1 MPDRILRKT
10 SPVQV
15 PLLPRL
21 AELVASTRK
30 DLIPIAGAYDFANE
44 EWRKRLQLAL
54 ETAIATAVIG
64 LAASSSST
72 VVGIAGPAGAAG
84 ARGPTG
90 PAGVPGADGSDG
102 TEELFLNGGDSMW
115 VDALFTIDGSDAD
128 YVYDEDI
135 SLNSGYGA

>member
-21 AELVASTRK
+21 AELAASTRK

-54 ETAIATAVIG
+54 ETALATALVG
-64 LAASSSST
+64 VSTSTT
-72 VVGIAGPAGAAG
+72 VVDGAPGATGATGP
-84 ARGPTG
+84 RGPQGIQG
-90 PAGVPGADGSDG
+90 PPGADGASAAFAIDEG
-102 TEELFLNGGDSMW
+102 HAGAVYAGITPIEEGDASS
-115 VDALFTIDGSDAD
+115 VYTGIDGI
-128 YVYDEDI
+128 DE
-135 SLNSGYGA
+135 GGA

>member
-21 AELVASTRK
+21 AELAASTRK

-54 ETAIATAVIG
+54 ETAIATALVGI
-64 LAASSSST
+64 STSTTT
-72 VVGIAGPAGAAG
+72 VVDGATGATGATGPRGATGAQGPAGADGASAAFAIDEGHAG
-84 ARGPTG
+84 AEYAGITPIEEGDASSIYTG
-90 PAGVPGADGSDG
+90 
-102 TEELFLNGGDSMW
+102 
-115 VDALFTIDGSDAD
+115 IDGI
-128 YVYDEDI
+128 DE
-135 SLNSGYGA
+135 GGA

>member
-21 AELVASTRK
+21 AELAASTRK

-54 ETAIATAVIG
+54 ETAIATA
-64 LAASSSST
+64 L
-72 VVGIAGPAGAAG
+72 VGISTSTTTVKGDKGDKGDPGT
-84 ARGPTG
+84 RGLRGEPG
-90 PAGVPGADGSDG
+90 QAGADGESAAFAIDEG
-102 TEELFLNGGDSMW
+102 HAGAIYAGITPIEEGNASSIYTG
-115 VDALFTIDGSDAD
+115 IDGI
-128 YVYDEDI
+128 DE
-135 SLNSGYGA
+135 GGA

>member
-21 AELVASTRK
+21 AELAASTRK

-64 LAASSSST
+64 LAASSST

-84 ARGPTG
+84 ARGP
-90 PAGVPGADGSDG
+90 AGVAGAPGADGEDG
-102 TEELFLNGGDSMW
+102 TDELFLNGGDSTW
-115 VDALFTIDGSDAD
+115 VDAFFTIDGSDAD